1 MEFQGGNA
9 KTFGKKPGFPGGF
22 NEIKWKIPGGNI
34 EIDSKS
40 RGLTSKE

>member
-1 MEFQGGNA
+1 MPKLLEKNN
-9 KTFGKKPGFPGGF
+9 GFPGGF